1 MRYEPGSDN
10 KVIDALSRLPPIA
23 HVTHLSAPTILDVQ
37 VIWEEVE
44 KDVKLVVI
52 IEQLKNDDDS
62 VLQYFFQQGIFM
74 YKGRLVMSK
83 TSKLILAILHTY
95 HDSVFGSHSG
105 FLHTYEPLTREL
117 N

>member
-1 MRYEPGSDN
+1 M
-10 KVIDALSRLPPIA
+10 
-23 HVTHLSAPTILDVQ
+23 
-37 VIWEEVE
+37 E

-95 HDSVFGSHSG
+95 HDSVFGSRSG

-117 N
+117 NWEGVKIDINVEECMSKELGLSCSLVGLLLPLAILDQI